1 MQELMKDKLVQTLRE
16 KDERTE
22 QLIQQRKARE
32 AERKNWHWVIS
43 WTGLSRGWYRQV
55 PGLYSRRSEQASNG
69 SCDPS
74 QSGHCTF

>member
-32 AERKNWHWVIS
+32 AERKNWH
-43 WTGLSRGWYRQV
+43 
-55 PGLYSRRSEQASNG
+55 
-69 SCDPS
+69 
-74 QSGHCTF
+74 